1 MNYPEQHGVD
11 FVAKI
16 RVQRRKVTAENPL
29 RYFYFLVCLHSPVEM
44 LLLMCKNADKRN
56 KTDEIGDVV
65 GNANDNLE
73 NLLKVIAKKKQKQKN
88 NKQKKKKQRGG
99 FPGMI

>member
-73 NLLKVIAKKKQKQKN
+73 NLLKVIAKKKTKTKKQ
-88 NKQKKKKQRGG
+88 QTKKKKQRGG

>member
-88 NKQKKKKQRGG
+88 NKQKKKNKEEAFQE
-99 FPGMI
+99 